1 MEAEDY
7 LGGSRLFR
15 RLKNGPHGELVERY
29 ARRLVEERLAR
40 KGTRQCLNVVGGLLD
55 WIAKRRCMLANIDE
69 HVVERYL
76 RPRASRQS
84 VQTGNRAALKR
95 WLSVLRDEGAI
106 APAAPPRL
114 TPHEQIF
121 KEFEDYLRTERGL
134 APRSIIRHL
143 PTIRRFLHEVCG
155 AGADGL
161 GKISQESVIGY
172 IERHARDWSPST
184 GKTMCWSLRAFLR
197 YIHHRGLNPR
207 ALAGCV
213 PSIRRWKSATL
224 PTYLSAAQV
233 QKALDSC
240 DRSTAMGRRDYAI
253 LMMLARL
260 GLRPDEVATLTL
272 DDIDWR
278 AGEMH
283 FRAKGRQRAQ
293 MPIPP
298 EVGAAIVEYLRNE
311 RQKSSC
317 RRLFVRTRAP
327 YIGFANGT
335 AITQIAKSALERAG
349 IKGCAHRGAHI
360 FRHSLATELLRSGA
374 TLTEIGQ
381 LLRHKSHDTTRI
393 YAKVDIEALRT
404 LSLPWPGGFR

>member
-7 LGGSRLFR
+7 LGGNRLFR

-76 RPRASRQS
+76 RHRASRQS

-197 YIHHRGLNPR
+197 YVRVGGGSSGGGSRKSRGHRDGRGEVQPICAEADGGAVHLMVHSGSACR
-207 ALAGCV
+207 GEAAALV
-213 PSIRRWKSATL
+213 
-224 PTYLSAAQV
+224 
-233 QKALDSC
+233 C
-240 DRSTAMGRRDYAI
+240 DPA
-253 LMMLARL
+253 
-260 GLRPDEVATLTL
+260 
-272 DDIDWR
+272 
-278 AGEMH
+278 
-283 FRAKGRQRAQ
+283 
-293 MPIPP
+293 
-298 EVGAAIVEYLRNE
+298 GAA
-311 RQKSSC
+311 
-317 RRLFVRTRAP
+317 
-327 YIGFANGT
+327 
-335 AITQIAKSALERAG
+335 
-349 IKGCAHRGAHI
+349 
-360 FRHSLATELLRSGA
+360 
-374 TLTEIGQ
+374 
-381 LLRHKSHDTTRI
+381 
-393 YAKVDIEALRT
+393 
-404 LSLPWPGGFR
+404 